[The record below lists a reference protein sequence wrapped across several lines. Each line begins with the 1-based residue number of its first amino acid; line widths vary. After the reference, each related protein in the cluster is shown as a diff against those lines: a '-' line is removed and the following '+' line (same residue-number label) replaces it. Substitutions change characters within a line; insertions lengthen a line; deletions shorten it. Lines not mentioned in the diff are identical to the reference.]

1 MHLCGTTPSDALHVL
16 GRQDQWSTQAA
27 RLGFELAARR
37 KDGAGRTIAGSGVA
51 LADMVVARLTRRSA
65 EVILTTCLAEDG
77 GESIDPSTSPVVDR
91 ALSRRAGIARFSLS
105 LDRPLVGLGASA
117 PIYYPAV
124 ADRLGADPVIPTHAD
139 VANAVGAVVGQ
150 VRSVVTVVV
159 TSPGEGR
166 YVVSGGGDKLVVV
179 GEEPDALAAARERAR
194 AKALENA
201 ARDGADEAVVTVMEE
216 LDRPELEGSARLM
229 EARIVA
235 TAVGRPRTATR

>member
-1 MHLCGTTPSDALHVL
+1 M
-16 GRQDQWSTQAA
+16 
-27 RLGFELAARR
+27 
-37 KDGAGRTIAGSGVA
+37 
-51 LADMVVARLTRRSA
+51 
-65 EVILTTCLAEDG
+65 
-77 GESIDPSTSPVVDR
+77 
-91 ALSRRAGIARFSLS
+91 
-105 LDRPLVGLGASA
+105 
-117 PIYYPAV
+117 
-124 ADRLGADPVIPTHAD
+124 LGADPVIPTHAD

-179 GEEPDALAAARERAR
+179 GDEHDALAAARERAR

-201 ARDGADEAVVTVMEE
+201 VRDGADEAVVTVMEE